1 MDTIMQFVY
10 WYPPSEMTPEDISA
24 INSDGAYGLILVNIN
39 TGTLFGTNI
48 VFMPFANNTAQI
60 VLTPQAYAT
69 WYQNNYAKASEN
81 STLTAIYNF
90 VSQPINNYPNDNAQ
104 VGAYLQQQGFY
115 WKPYVSNYANYY
127 NVDSSAI
134 NPVQAYG
141 FTSNELYM
149 LIRSEQA
156 TQQAT
161 GNNGLATTSSL
172 SSEALSSQE
181 SQQQQALQN
190 QQQNTQSFA
199 QIGANDISNA
209 LNNAGKNLAND
220 IKPFIPNIE
229 LGLVILGAFI
239 LIAIFVYGYA
249 KSR

>member
-24 INSDGAYGLILVNIN
+24 INSDGAYGLILVNID

-81 STLTAIYNF
+81 PTLTAIYNF

-172 SSEALSSQE
+172 SSEASSTQE
-181 SQQQQALQN
+181 AQQQQALQN
-190 QQQNTQSFA
+190 QQQNTQSYA
-199 QIGANDISNA
+199 QQTATAVKQTASNTAKAIS
-209 LNNAGKNLAND
+209 
-220 IKPFIPNIE
+220 PYIPNIE

-239 LIAIFVYGYA
+239 LLAVFVYGYA

>member
-24 INSDGAYGLILVNIN
+24 INSDGAYGLILVNID

-90 VSQPINNYPNDNAQ
+90 VSQPINGYPNDNAQ
-104 VGAYLQQQGFY
+104 VEAYLQQQGFY
-115 WKPYVSNYANYY
+115 WKPYVSNYADYY
-127 NVDSSAI
+127 TVDSSAI

-149 LIRSEQA
+149 LIRSEQT

-161 GNNGLATTSSL
+161 GTNNLATTSSL
-172 SSEALSSQE
+172 SNEASSSQE
-181 SQQQQALQN
+181 TQQQQALQN
-190 QQQNTQSFA
+190 QEQNTQSYA
-199 QIGANDISNA
+199 QQTAVAVEQTASNTAKAIS
-209 LNNAGKNLAND
+209 
-220 IKPFIPNIE
+220 PYIPNIE
-229 LGLVILGAFI
+229 LGLVIVGAFI
-239 LIAIFVYGYA
+239 LLVVFVYGYA

>member
-24 INSDGAYGLILVNIN
+24 INSDGAYGLILVNID

-81 STLTAIYNF
+81 PTLTAIYNF

-104 VGAYLQQQGFY
+104 VEAYLQQQGFY
-115 WKPYVSNYANYY
+115 WKPYVSNYADYY

-161 GNNGLATTSSL
+161 GNNGLATSNSF
-172 SSEALSSQE
+172 SQFATT
-181 SQQQQALQN
+181 SQQTQEQQALQN
-190 QQQNTQSFA
+190 QQQNTQSYA
-199 QIGANDISNA
+199 QQTATAVEQTASNTAKAIGNA
-209 LNNAGKNLAND
+209 VS
-220 IKPFIPNIE
+220 PYIPNIE
-229 LGLVILGAFI
+229 LGLIILGAFI
-239 LIAIFVYGYA
+239 LLAVFVYSYA

>member
-24 INSDGAYGLILVNIN
+24 INSDGAYGLILVNID

-48 VFMPFANNTAQI
+48 VFTPFANNTAQI

-81 STLTAIYNF
+81 PTLTAIYNF
-90 VSQPINNYPNDNAQ
+90 VSQPVNGYPNDNAQ
-104 VGAYLQQQGFY
+104 VGAYLQKQGFY
-115 WKPYVSNYANYY
+115 WKPYVSNYADYY

-161 GNNGLATTSSL
+161 GTNGLATTSSL

-181 SQQQQALQN
+181 TQQQQALQN
-190 QQQNTQSFA
+190 QEQNTQSYA
-199 QIGANDISNA
+199 QQTATAVEQTASNTAKAIGNA
-209 LNNAGKNLAND
+209 VY
-220 IKPFIPNIE
+220 PYVPNIE
-229 LGLVILGAFI
+229 TGLIILGAFI
-239 LIAIFVYGYA
+239 LLAVFVYGYA

>member
-1 MDTIMQFVY
+1 MQFVY

-24 INSDGAYGLILVNIN
+24 INTDGAYGLILVNID
-39 TGTLFGTNI
+39 TGTLFGSNI
-48 VFMPFANNTAQI
+48 VFMPNANNTAQI
-60 VLTPQAYAT
+60 ILTPQAFET
-69 WYQNNYAKASEN
+69 WYQNNYAKTSEN
-81 STLTAIYNF
+81 PTLTAIYNF

-104 VGAYLQQQGFY
+104 VGAYLQQEGFY
-115 WKPYVSNYANYY
+115 WKPYVSNYAQYY

-156 TQQAT
+156 TQ
-161 GNNGLATTSSL
+161 NNNLPSTNSFSQFATSSQQ
-172 SSEALSSQE
+172 SQE
-181 SQQQQALQN
+181 QEALQN
-190 QQQNTQSFA
+190 QEQNTQSFA

-209 LNNAGKNLAND
+209 LNNVGKNLAND

-229 LGLVILGAFI
+229 LGLIILGAFI
-239 LIAIFVYGYA
+239 LLAVFVYGYA